1 MSIVDSIVK
10 AVNDS
15 IDHPCISTMIDIV
28 KQEKT
33 PGSFIRF
40 TRFDNN
46 ELLSAVKTEVHEQR
60 IIVEVLVKENEE
72 LHWHSAR
79 RDKEARNLL
88 REHLCKMEEKYN
100 IPFSLEVNLFPTYL
114 LWYTSS
120 EKHAELTTDAKE

>member
-10 AVNDS
+10 AVNDN
-15 IDHPCISTMIDIV
+15 IDHPHISTMIDIV

-40 TRFDNN
+40 TRIDSN
-46 ELLSAVKTEVHEQR
+46 ELLAAVKTEVHEQR

-79 RDKEARNLL
+79 RNKEARNLL
-88 REHLCKMEEKYN
+88 KEHLCKMEEKYN

-114 LWYTSS
+114 LWYVGG
-120 EKHAELTTDAKE
+120 EKRDESTTDVEE

>member
-15 IDHPCISTMIDIV
+15 IDHPYISTMIDIV

-40 TRFDNN
+40 TRIDSN
-46 ELLSAVKTEVHEQR
+46 ELLAAVKTEVHEQR
-60 IIVEVLVKENEE
+60 IIVEMLVKVNEG

-79 RDKEARNLL
+79 RNKEARDLL
-88 REHLCKMEEKYN
+88 KEHLCKMDEKYN

-120 EKHAELTTDAKE
+120 EKHAESPTDVKE

>member
-46 ELLSAVKTEVHEQR
+46 ELLSAVKTEVHEHR

-79 RDKEARNLL
+79 RNKEARDLL
-88 REHLCKMEEKYN
+88 KEHLCKMEEKYN

-120 EKHAELTTDAKE
+120 EKHAESPTDVKE

>member
-40 TRFDNN
+40 TRVDNN
-46 ELLSAVKTEVHEQR
+46 DLLAAVKTEVHEQR

-88 REHLCKMEEKYN
+88 REHLCKMEEKYS
-100 IPFSLEVNLFPTYL
+100 IQFSLEVNLFPTHL

-120 EKHAELTTDAKE
+120 EKHTESTTDTKE

>member
-1 MSIVDSIVK
+1 MSIVESIVK
-10 AVNDS
+10 AVNDN
-15 IDHPCISTMIDIV
+15 IDHPRISTMIDII

-33 PGSFIRF
+33 PGSYIRF

-46 ELLSAVKTEVHEQR
+46 ELLSAVKTEVHEHR

-79 RDKEARNLL
+79 RNKEARDLL
-88 REHLCKMEEKYN
+88 KEHLCKMEEKYN

-120 EKHAELTTDAKE
+120 EKHAESPTDVKE

>member
-15 IDHPCISTMIDIV
+15 IDHPCIPTMIDIV

-40 TRFDNN
+40 TRAGNN
-46 ELLSAVKTEVHEQR
+46 DLLAAVETQVHEHC
-60 IIVEVLVKENEE
+60 IIVEMQVRGNEE
-72 LHWHSAR
+72 LSWHSAR
-79 RDKEARNLL
+79 RNEEARKLL
-88 REHLCKMEEKYN
+88 KEHLCKMEEKYN

-114 LWYTSS
+114 LWYIGG
-120 EKHAELTTDAKE
+120 EKRDESTTDVEE